1 MSVDEFGVGVAGAE
15 GLVLDDVLEEGD
27 VGLHAA
33 DAELAEGAVHALAGG
48 LEVAAGG
55 GELDEHGVV
64 VGGDDGSGVA
74 VSGVETDAESRRQSG
89 SW

>member
-1 MSVDEFGVGVAGAE
+1 MGVAAAK

-27 VGLHAA
+27 VGFYAA

-48 LEVAAGG
+48 LEVTASG

-64 VGGDDGSGVA
+64 VGGDDGSGIA
-74 VSGVETDAESRRQSG
+74 IS
-89 SW
+89 